1 MKISSPLSK
10 ICKMILV
17 FGLFCLA
24 HPTPQVSAL
33 TINAIAGDAS
43 SIQSSINTAHEG
55 DVINLP
61 DGTYVLRST
70 LIFDG
75 KRNITLTGGKGA
87 IIQLPNRAGWG
98 KDPTCADTYC
108 AAPLI
113 RGIGASGITFSGFTM
128 DGNCRG
134 QGSMTCHGTANH
146 PRGCEFY
153 KLFAFNRSTNLT
165 ISNMVWRDGCAD
177 GLTLRNSSGLKYFG
191 NQVYCIGHEAT
202 YNLYSSGFDIHD
214 NYVETCTDTA
224 FRFDASS
231 NGKIYN
237 NKVTSSKQDS
247 STGPGMYVDH
257 NGSNFEF
264 YNNEFVNINA
274 TGLMLN
280 ATINGCSG
288 INIHNNSFTNVGH
301 RTRNSY
307 TQSGILT
314 ENCAATIS
322 SNYFDNAGES
332 VFRAGEREGVPTG
345 PTTIQVSNNT
355 ILNYKTL
362 VFKEPRF
369 ANHNFVMNNN
379 CLGYAGGS
387 CPASA
392 VAARNGVSLG
402 DFSTGGGGL
411 PGGGGSTPPPSADE
425 ICATYN
431 QETKKWE
438 NVGDENHNGY
448 ADCADPACKCIV
460 PPPIVAPWLGSPIA
474 VIDEGAQRIT
484 GSGKTI
490 TLHGGNSRDTDGGN
504 ITSYLWSAEGGT
516 PTSGN
521 AANFEV
527 SFSTAGTHKVVLQ
540 VTDNDGMVSKAEIS
554 VVVKDCQG
562 NICDKD
568 NDTYLSPAYGGN
580 DCDDEHSTVHPGT
593 KCLSQCAGDNIIQG
607 DCSDEGKCINEVQ
620 IASCIG
626 MGDPCKMDVCQ
637 PQPDGNVHCAADV
650 TRDLCH
656 GGILPCGKLLNNP
669 DTPFDETL
677 PCNFCAMLLLAQLII
692 EWMVRMSAFFAVF
705 MITVAG
711 IMYIFGLGS
720 PDQINQARATIKY
733 ALIGFAVVLIAW
745 SIINSLLLTAGYINP
760 LGGDWYTACN

>member
-1 MKISSPLSK
+1 MKKGIFKALF
-10 ICKMILV
+10 ILFWAV
-17 FGLFCLA
+17 LLGSCSEAQAVPPQGFSGA
-24 HPTPQVSAL
+24 AIQAAIDATPAGGTVDLPAGTY
-33 TINAIAGDAS
+33 TITSTIRLKSNITIQGTRS
-43 SIQSSINTAHEG
+43 SILRLANQARWSSNGSHF
-55 DVINLP
+55 
-61 DGTYVLRST
+61 SC
-70 LIFDG
+70 
-75 KRNITLTGGKGA
+75 GGEK
-87 IIQLPNRAGWG
+87 QWCTP
-98 KDPTCADTYC
+98 
-108 AAPLI
+108 PLI
-113 RGIGASGITFSGFTM
+113 EGNSVRNVRFEGFTM
-128 DGNCRG
+128 DGNWANQYYAC
-134 QGSMTCHGTANH
+134 SPTSKCDHGK
-146 PRGCEFY
+146 GYY
-153 KLFAFNRSTNLT
+153 KLFSFIRSHDITFNNMQMGNNSADAIQFRNGSNLIFTNNVVNCT
-165 ISNMVWRDGCAD
+165 
-177 GLTLRNSSGLKYFG
+177 
-191 NQVYCIGHEAT
+191 GHEAV
-202 YNLYSSGFDIHD
+202 YFMYSTGLTAS
-214 NYVETCTDTA
+214 NNNVLTCTNSS
-224 FRFDASS
+224 FRMSDSSYGRIFQNHIYSASTGRPGS
-231 NGKIYN
+231 P
-237 NKVTSSKQDS
+237 
-247 STGPGMYVDH
+247 STGPGIEID
-257 NGSNFEF
+257 GSSHVQIYEN
-264 YNNEFVNINA
+264 
-274 TGLMLN
+274 
-280 ATINGCSG
+280 
-288 INIHNNSFTNVGH
+288 NIHDVRG
-301 RTRNSY
+301 
-307 TQSGILT
+307 SGILVFSRRNT
-314 ENCAATIS
+314 PATDVTITNNRIS
-322 SNYFDNAGES
+322 NTGTYHNDNGKSNGGITFGH
-332 VFRAGEREGVPTG
+332 
-345 PTTIQVSNNT
+345 VSNLRIENNVIERSGTLGAAIIADVPFGADGGNSNVIARGNT
-355 ILNYKTL
+355 LIGN
-362 VFKEPRF
+362 
-369 ANHNFVMNNN
+369 AINFIGSVIQQLNN
-379 CLGYAGGS
+379 CIGSSCPVNLPNVPVPPMDPMPSGGAGGS
-387 CPASA
+387 AGGS
-392 VAARNGVSLG
+392 GVSL
-402 DFSTGGGGL
+402 SN
-411 PGGGGSTPPPSADE
+411 DE

-431 QETKKWE
+431 RETKRWDH
-438 NVGDENHNGY
+438 VGDENHNGY